1 MPIAKLPDVR
11 LALVFPVF
19 RRRLPRHTV
28 ILVREYVEGAARSF
42 DDVWPDAAAFD
53 ERKPGM
59 ESILEFLGE
68 EARLILA
75 RTTHSVRCFAHWIWE
90 PSAFP
95 LWHYSCKLFGYP
107 SLGAGDDEP
116 RFWESPEAR
125 ALVRHLQ
132 ANC

>member
-1 MPIAKLPDVR
+1 MFAWR
-11 LALVFPVF
+11 LFFQFFVADF
-19 RRRLPRHTV
+19 RDTQ
-28 ILVREYVEGAARSF
+28 REYVEGAARSF

-75 RTTHSVRCFAHWIWE
+75 RTTHSVWCFANWIWE

-95 LWHYSCKLFGYP
+95 LVALLLQVVWLP
-107 SLGAGDDEP
+107 IAGSW
-116 RFWESPEAR
+116 R
-125 ALVRHLQ
+125 
-132 ANC
+132 

>member
-1 MPIAKLPDVR
+1 MPIAKLPDFR

-68 EARLILA
+68 EARQSLAPTNRRVWILLN
-75 RTTHSVRCFAHWIWE
+75 WIWDYV
-90 PSAFP
+90 AKI
-95 LWHYSCKLFGYP
+95 WVMAV
-107 SLGAGDDEP
+107 AGDTGDD
-116 RFWESPEAR
+116 AM
-125 ALVRHLQ
+125 
-132 ANC
+132 

>member
-1 MPIAKLPDVR
+1 
-11 LALVFPVF
+11 
-19 RRRLPRHTV
+19 
-28 ILVREYVEGAARSF
+28 
-42 DDVWPDAAAFD
+42 
-53 ERKPGM
+53 M

-75 RTTHSVRCFAHWIWE
+75 RTTHSVWCFANWIWE